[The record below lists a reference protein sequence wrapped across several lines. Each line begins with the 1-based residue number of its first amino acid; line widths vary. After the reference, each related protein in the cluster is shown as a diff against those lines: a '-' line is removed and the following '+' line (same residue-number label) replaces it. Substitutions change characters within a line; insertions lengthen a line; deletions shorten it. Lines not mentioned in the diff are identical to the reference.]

1 MMNSEPKHKKPI
13 FLLPLI
19 ALSLLIGIWTGW
31 IRIGWNFPFTQN
43 TGDHGALMVGGFIG
57 TLICLERTSNFK
69 DKIAL
74 LVPFVNALSII
85 FFLIKLPHIAF
96 WFLLAGSIGLTL
108 IYLKLYY
115 EFSEIYILIM
125 TAGAFCYLI
134 GNIIL
139 IKTNFYPSAA
149 MWWIAFLYFTILGER
164 LELSRYLQIKA
175 IHKITLI
182 ILLAVYIVGILI
194 PFHSSGGYVTALSLI
209 GSALW
214 LYKYDMAKKS
224 LQRGGQHF
232 YSGVVLLT
240 GYFWL
245 IITGL
250 FMAYGSYS
258 GIVYDAVIHSF
269 FLGFV
274 FSMIFAHAPII
285 LPGVLK
291 LQINIFNRSLY
302 FWFVLLQ
309 VSLIIRILGSV
320 VTSTDFKMIGGITNG
335 IAILGF
341 ILNIAILAIIRK
353 KAIPLSS

>member
-1 MMNSEPKHKKPI
+1 MNSEPKHTKPI

-19 ALSLLIGIWTGW
+19 AVSLLIGIWTGW

-43 TGDHGALMVGGFIG
+43 SGDHGALMVGGFIG
-57 TLICLERTSNFK
+57 TLICLERTSNLK
-69 DKIAL
+69 NKIAL
-74 LVPFVNALSII
+74 LIPFINALSVI
-85 FFLIKLPHIAF
+85 FFLIKMPNIAF
-96 WFLLAGSIGLTL
+96 WFLLTGSVGLTL
-108 IYLKLYY
+108 IYLKLYF
-115 EFSEIYILIM
+115 EFSEIYILLM

-134 GNIIL
+134 GNTLL
-139 IKTNFYPSAA
+139 IKTNFYPQAA

-164 LELSRYLQIKA
+164 LELSRYLQIKT
-175 IHKITLI
+175 IHKTILI
-182 ILLAVYIVGILI
+182 ILLAVYIAGILI
-194 PFHSSGGYVTALSLI
+194 PFHSSGGYVTAVSLI

-214 LYKYDMAKKS
+214 LFKYDMAKKS
-224 LQRGGQHF
+224 LQRDGQHF

-258 GIVYDAVIHSF
+258 GLLYDAVIHSF

-291 LQINIFNRSLY
+291 LQISIFNRSLY

-309 VSLIIRILGSV
+309 VSLVIRILGSV
-320 VTSTDFKMIGGITNG
+320 LPSTDLKMIGGITNG
-335 IAILGF
+335 MAILGF
-341 ILNIAILAIIRK
+341 LLNIAILTIIGK
-353 KAIPLSS
+353 KRNTLK

>member
-1 MMNSEPKHKKPI
+1 MMNSEPKQTKPI

-43 TGDHGALMVGGFIG
+43 SGDHGALMVGGFIG

-69 DKIAL
+69 NKIAL
-74 LVPFVNALSII
+74 LIPFVNALSIV
-85 FFLIKLPHIAF
+85 FFLVKLPHVAF

-108 IYLKLYY
+108 IYLKLYF
-115 EFSEIYILIM
+115 EFSEIYILPM

-134 GNIIL
+134 GNTLL
-139 IKTNFYPSAA
+139 IKTNFYPQAA

-164 LELSRYLQIKA
+164 LELSRYLQIKT
-175 IHKITLI
+175 IHRTILI
-182 ILLAVYIVGILI
+182 ILLAVYIAGILI
-194 PFHSSGGYVTALSLI
+194 PFHGSGGYVTAVSLI

-214 LYKYDMAKKS
+214 LFKYDMAKKS
-224 LQRGGQHF
+224 LQREGQHF

-258 GIVYDAVIHSF
+258 SLVYDAVIHSF

-291 LQINIFNRSLY
+291 LQISIFNRSLY
-302 FWFVLLQ
+302 FWFALIQ

-320 VTSTDFKMIGGITNG
+320 LPSTDLKIIGGFTNG

-341 ILNIAILAIIRK
+341 LINIAILTIIGK
-353 KAIPLSS
+353 KRSTLK